1 MILSEYNYI
10 GTIVDNINYLSDDT
24 NKSLITE
31 YIEYNFTEK
40 TMIPKIENS
49 NTSDTAVEIG
59 KFINMLYS
67 DKWKIIKDSLNY
79 NISGIDH
86 TDTETTTE
94 HNNIYGFNSSAGVND
109 YEKTTTKEN
118 TVQETN
124 PYEKMTDSIDFKTNF
139 NYYIIVIRD
148 IVYTITTEIFN

>member
-1 MILSEYNYI
+1 MLLSEYTYI
-10 GTIVDNINYLSDDT
+10 GTIIDNIDYLSDDT
-24 NKSLITE
+24 NKGLIAE

-49 NTSDTAVEIG
+49 NTEDTAVEIG

-79 NISGIDH
+79 DISGIEH

-94 HNNIYGFNSSAGVND
+94 HNNIYGFNSSTGVND

-118 TVQETN
+118 TVQEDN
-124 PYEKMTDSIDFKTNF
+124 PYEKMTNSIDFKTNF

-148 IVYTITTEIFN
+148 IVYTITTEIFD

>member
-40 TMIPKIENS
+40 NMIPKIENS